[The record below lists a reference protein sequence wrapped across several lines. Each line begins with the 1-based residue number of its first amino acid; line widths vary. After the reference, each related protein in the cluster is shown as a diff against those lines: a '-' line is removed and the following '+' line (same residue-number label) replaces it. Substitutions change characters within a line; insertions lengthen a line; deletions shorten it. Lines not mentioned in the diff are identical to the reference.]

1 MLFLESLC
9 FSFSLSMPLMFA
21 ALKDQ
26 ASSQKTSGEK
36 TSGEKTSSEKPTELP
51 KARITQPRPEMTA
64 CLWEERRAFPVV
76 SRNEQ
81 VYERTAVPISRQ
93 KSVEIK

>member
-1 MLFLESLC
+1 
-9 FSFSLSMPLMFA
+9 MFA

-26 ASSQKTSGEK
+26 ASSQTTSGEKTSGEK

-51 KARITQPRPEMTA
+51 KARITQPQPEMTA